1 MNNMKLLLVI
11 YNIAIETEL
20 FDVMEQNGLEC
31 FTKWPRVVGKGKT
44 TGPKMDND
52 VWPGANSAVMLVMPE
67 NEALELMAAIQEL
80 RDEIGSHEG
89 VKAFMMN
96 IEKMTGDV

>member
-52 VWPGANSAVMLVMPE
+52 VWPGANASIFSVMPE
-67 NEALELMAAIQEL
+67 EKAKKMLDAIAKL
-80 RDEIGSHEG
+80 RDEIGMYEG
-89 VKAFMMN
+89 VKAFILN
-96 IEKMTGDV
+96 VEAMTGDF